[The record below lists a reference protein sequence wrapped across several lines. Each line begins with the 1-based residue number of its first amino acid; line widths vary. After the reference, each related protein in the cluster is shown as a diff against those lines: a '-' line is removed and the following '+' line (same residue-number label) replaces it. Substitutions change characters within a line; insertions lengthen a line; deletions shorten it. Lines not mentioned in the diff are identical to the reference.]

1 MSSDLTA
8 VAFPG
13 RAGNATEVVATTT
26 VATRTNTVDIAI
38 LMAAAAGLAHAFSTP
53 THWRWWQASGVFF
66 ALIAVAQLGLAVTL
80 FLNRTSTKVV
90 LAGIW
95 SNVIVVSVYV
105 TSRLVALPGQP
116 GVTAHGAPK
125 AAGRSFLPAAP
136 EGVGAFDMFSLVVE
150 LGLIVVLLTLLPGR
164 TRSRVTSALM
174 YCGIAFCAFAVWT
187 VMSNGA
193 IR

>member
-1 MSSDLTA
+1 MSSDVSA
-8 VAFPG
+8 VALPQ
-13 RAGNATEVVATTT
+13 RT
-26 VATRTNTVDIAI
+26 VAVTRSNTVDIAI
-38 LMAAAAGLAHAFSTP
+38 LMAAAAGLAHAFSTS

-66 ALIAVAQLGLAVTL
+66 AVIAVAQLGLAAAL

-95 SNVIVVSVYV
+95 SNVVVVSVYV
-105 TSRLVALPGQP
+105 ASRLVALPGQP

-125 AAGRSFLPAAP
+125 APGRSFLPAAP
-136 EGVGAFDMFSLVVE
+136 EGVGAFDMFSLLVE
-150 LGLIVVLLTLLPGR
+150 LGLIVLLLTMLPSR

-174 YCGIAFCAFAVWT
+174 YCGIAFCAFSVWSL
-187 VMSNGA
+187 MSSGA